1 MFVNIVIKNGKI
13 IKYLK
18 NLKNIKIYIKVII
31 LKWMKKNMIHCQM
44 KKIQMN

>member
-18 NLKNIKIYIKVII
+18 NLKNILKYIKSNNFK
-31 LKWMKKNMIHCQM
+31 KWMKKNMIHCQM
-44 KKIQMN
+44 KKI